1 MAHEQAGVTADLVCI
16 DALGPQG
23 EYRTRN
29 REVIMSTAGVPVAEL
44 SLVPPLYVSRT
55 LAAQR
60 KIKPLPVPAREA
72 ALDKAA
78 DVFAT
83 AVIGGLDFDA
93 YVELVSRIS
102 GLPIGVT
109 RAGAGVVADAVA
121 TAFDA
126 VRPARPVGAVLDWR
140 EERTRTGGAVWAR
153 RGEVFAVH
161 AAGNGPGVHG
171 LWPQALALGYRVAVR
186 PSRREPLTAHRLV
199 NALLC
204 SGFRPEDAVY
214 LPTDHG
220 GADEIIRSADLAM
233 VYGGQDV
240 VDKYAS
246 DPTVMVNGP
255 GRTKILITA
264 DRDWRDHIDLIV
276 DSIANLGGMACV
288 NTTAVLYEGD
298 PVPLAKAIAERLAAI
313 EPLPSEDERAILP
326 TQPVDKAQALADYLA
341 VKAAGTTPLLGA
353 DQVVAALGD
362 GYAALR
368 PAVHVLVAPGSGK
381 LTDPLNIEL
390 PFPCV
395 WVSPW
400 SRDAGMEPLRNS
412 LVVTAITGDDE
423 LIDDLLAEP
432 TVTNV
437 YSGNHPTYYSAPGI
451 PHDGF
456 LADGLMRNKGFIRD
470 RDFPGRTVD
479 AAPPEPT

>member
-1 MAHEQAGVTADLVCI
+1 VPNKTPGVTADLVPI
-16 DALGPQG
+16 DALGPGG

-29 REVIMSTAGVPVAEL
+29 REIVASTAGVPLVEL
-44 SLVPPLYVSRT
+44 SIVPPLYASR
-55 LAAQR
+55 AIGAQR
-60 KIKPLPVPAREA
+60 KVRPLPVARREA
-72 ALDKAA
+72 ALADAA

-83 AVIGGLDFDA
+83 AVVGGLDFDA
-93 YVELVSRIS
+93 YVELASRIS
-102 GLPIGVT
+102 GLPISVA
-109 RAGAGVVADAVA
+109 RAGAHSVADAVA
-121 TAFDA
+121 SAVDA
-126 VRPARPVGAVLDWR
+126 VRPATPVGAALDWR
-140 EERTRTGGAVWAR
+140 EDRTRGGGAVWAR

-199 NALLC
+199 NALRQA
-204 SGFRPEDAVY
+204 GFRAEDAAY

-240 VDKYAS
+240 VDRYAA
-246 DPTVMVNGP
+246 DPTVVVNGP
-255 GRTKILITA
+255 GRAKILITA
-264 DRDWRDHIDLIV
+264 DRDWRDHLDLIV

-298 PVPLAKAIAERLAAI
+298 PEPLARAIADRLATI
-313 EPLPSEDERAILP
+313 EPLPTEDERATLP
-326 TQPVDKAQALADYLA
+326 TQSIDKAQALADYLA
-341 VKAAGTTPLLGA
+341 TKAAGTTPVLGA

-362 GYAALR
+362 GRAALR
-368 PAVHVLVAPGSGK
+368 PAVHLLDEPDVGK
-381 LTDPLNIEL
+381 LNIEL

-400 SRDAGMEPLRNS
+400 SRDAGIEPLRRS
-412 LVVTAITGDDE
+412 LVITAITGDEE

-432 TVTNV
+432 TVSNV
-437 YSGNHPTYYSAPGI
+437 YRGNHPTFYAAPEI

-456 LADGLMRNKGFIRD
+456 LADVLMRNKGFIRD
-470 RDFPGRTVD
+470 
-479 AAPPEPT
+479 

>member
-1 MAHEQAGVTADLVCI
+1 MSGESSSVTTELVRI
-16 DALGPQG
+16 DALGPKG

-29 REVIMSTAGVPVAEL
+29 REVVTTTAGVPVAEL
-44 SLVPPLYVSRT
+44 SIVPPLYVSRT
-55 LAAQR
+55 LNEQRKARPLPAAQ
-60 KIKPLPVPAREA
+60 REA
-72 ALDKAA
+72 ALGKAA

-93 YVELVSRIS
+93 YVGLASRIS
-102 GLPIGVT
+102 GLPIAVT
-109 RAGAGVVADAVA
+109 RAGARSVADAVGR
-121 TAFDA
+121 AFDA
-126 VRPARPVGAVLDWR
+126 VRPARPVGAALDWR
-140 EERTRTGGAVWAR
+140 EERTRHGGAVWAR

-199 NALLC
+199 NALRQ
-204 SGFRPEDAVY
+204 SGFRADDAVY

-220 GADEIIRSADLAM
+220 GADEIIRLADIAM

-240 VDKYAS
+240 VDKYAN
-246 DPTVMVNGP
+246 DPAVVVNGP
-255 GRTKILITA
+255 GRAKILITA
-264 DRDWRDHIDLIV
+264 DRDWRDHIDTIV
-276 DSIANLGGMACV
+276 DSISNLGGMACV

-298 PVPLAKAIAERLAAI
+298 PGPLARAIADRLATI

-326 TQPVDKAQALADYLA
+326 TQPIDKAQELASYLA
-341 VKAAGTTPLLGA
+341 AKAAGTTPLLGA
-353 DQVVAALGD
+353 DQVAAALGD

-368 PAVHVLVAPGSGK
+368 PAVHLLAEP
-381 LTDPLNIEL
+381 DPDKLNIEL

-400 SRDAGMEPLRNS
+400 SRAAGLEPLRHS
-412 LVVTAITGDDE
+412 LVVTAITGDDD
-423 LIDDLLAEP
+423 LVDDLLAEP
-432 TVTNV
+432 TVANV
-437 YSGNHPTYYSAPGI
+437 YRGDHPTYHAAPEI

-456 LADGLMRNKGFIRD
+456 LADVLMRNKGFIRD
-470 RDFPGRTVD
+470 
-479 AAPPEPT
+479 

>member
-1 MAHEQAGVTADLVCI
+1 MERESTSGTADLVYI

-29 REVIMSTAGVPVAEL
+29 REVVTSTAGVAVAEL
-44 SLVPPLYVSRT
+44 SIVPPLYVSRT
-55 LAAQR
+55 IRALRKVRPLPAAQ
-60 KIKPLPVPAREA
+60 REA
-72 ALDKAA
+72 ALAKAA

-83 AVIGGLDFDA
+83 AIIAGLDFDG
-93 YVELVSRIS
+93 YVGLASRIS
-102 GLPIGVT
+102 GLPIAIT
-109 RAGAGVVADAVA
+109 RAGARSVADSVGC
-121 TAFDA
+121 AFDA
-126 VRPARPVGAVLDWR
+126 VRPAQPVGAALDWR
-140 EERTRTGGAVWAR
+140 EERTHGGCAVWAR

-199 NALLC
+199 NALRQ
-204 SGFRPEDAVY
+204 SGFRSDDAVY

-220 GADEIIRSADLAM
+220 GANEIIRSADLAM

-240 VDKYAS
+240 VDKYAT
-246 DPTVMVNGP
+246 DPTVVVNGP
-255 GRTKILITA
+255 GRAKILITA
-264 DRDWRDHIDLIV
+264 DRDWRDYIDTIV

-298 PVPLAKAIAERLAAI
+298 PVPLAQAIAERLATI
-313 EPLPSEDERAILP
+313 EPFPTEDERAILP
-326 TQPVDKAQALADYLA
+326 TQPIDKARALADYLA
-341 VKAAGTTPLLGA
+341 AKAAGTTPLLGA
-353 DQVVAALGD
+353 DRVVAALGD

-368 PAVHVLVAPGSGK
+368 PAVHLLAEPDPDK
-381 LTDPLNIEL
+381 LDVEL

-400 SRDAGMEPLRNS
+400 SRGAGIEPLRRS
-412 LVVTAITGDDE
+412 LVITAITGDE
-423 LIDDLLAEP
+423 GLIDELLAEP
-432 TVTNV
+432 TVSNV
-437 YSGNHPTYYSAPGI
+437 YLGNHPTWYGAPAI

-456 LADGLMRNKGFIRD
+456 LADVLMRNKGVIRD
-470 RDFPGRTVD
+470 
-479 AAPPEPT
+479 